1 LSSEHGVCVVTG
13 AAGII
18 GSAVSRCAAQRNYAV
33 CVHYHSHG
41 AEAEKIAAQIQ
52 RDGGHAIAVQADITQ
67 EDQVVALFRH
77 VDNAFG
83 RVTGLV
89 NNAAAVERRPFLD
102 VDAALLRRL
111 LDVNL
116 TGGFLCAREA
126 AARMAISRGGPGGS
140 IVNISS
146 AATRTGGDQ
155 LSSYVM
161 TKGGIESLTVALS
174 KELGR
179 DGIRVNTIS
188 PGIIG
193 TEQTPIEE
201 SEKLSRAKAS
211 VPLGRLGTPDEV
223 AQAIVWL
230 LSDES
235 SYVNGA
241 NIPVAGGRW

>member
-1 LSSEHGVCVVTG
+1 MASEQGVCVVTG
-13 AAGII
+13 GAGII
-18 GSAVSRCAAQRNYAV
+18 GSAVARCAAERGFAV
-33 CVHYHSHG
+33 CVHYRSNG
-41 AEAEKIAAQIQ
+41 AAAEKIAAQIQ
-52 RDGGHAIAVQADITQ
+52 SDGGRAIAFQADITQ
-67 EDQVVALFRH
+67 ESQVVALFRQ
-77 VDNAFG
+77 VDGALG

-89 NNAAAVERRPFLD
+89 NNAAAVERRSFLD
-102 VDAALLRRL
+102 VDAAMLRRL

-116 TGGFLCAREA
+116 AGGYLCAREA
-126 AARMAISRGGPGGS
+126 AARMAISRGGRGGS

-155 LSSYVM
+155 LSAYVM

-179 DGIRVNTIS
+179 DGIRVNAIS

-193 TEQTPIEE
+193 TEQAPDDQ
-201 SEKLSRAKAS
+201 SERLARAKAS

-223 AQAIVWL
+223 AHAIVWL
-230 LSDES
+230 LADES